1 MSITREGDALRL
13 EGAVT
18 MATVPALLAQ
28 AREAGAAEVRAL
40 DFSGATEVDSAAVAF
55 ALELRRLTLA
65 HGGTLDLRNLPDG
78 LQKLI
83 ALYGVEELL
92 GV

>member
-1 MSITREGDALRL
+1 MSITHEGDALRL

-18 MATVPALLAQ
+18 MATVPALLVQ
-28 AREAGAAEVRAL
+28 AREACDAGVCAL
-40 DFSGATEVDSAAVAF
+40 DFSGTTEVDSAAVAF
-55 ALELRRLTLA
+55 ALELRRLTSTN
-65 HGGTLDLRNLPDG
+65 GSTLRLRNLPDG

>member
-1 MSITREGDALRL
+1 MSLTREGDALRL

-18 MATVPALLAQ
+18 MATVPALLTQ
-28 AREAGAAEVRAL
+28 AREACSADVRAL

-55 ALELRRLTLA
+55 ALELRRLTSVN
-65 HGGTLDLRNLPDG
+65 GCTLDLRNLPDG
-78 LQKLI
+78 LRKLI
-83 ALYGVEELL
+83 TLYGVEELL